1 MLLLAKKWSKLILWS
16 KRPNVEI
23 VSGNKELFSVRN
35 MNSLYV
41 RSNENR
47 VQYTLSMI
55 QLRIRIRVPLPKNL
69 VNESFLFKKRDPHE
83 NTKWKSLA
91 KNHASEIIM
100 GSGAEHEELSTSS
113 LFCRTLCDKITS
125 CSNHVIG
132 DLPNNACNKSSC
144 VAACKISFLLL
155 SEQMEAAEL
164 SHPCSYVFWFF
175 KMEFFDK
182 MCVTN

>member
-1 MLLLAKKWSKLILWS
+1 
-16 KRPNVEI
+16 
-23 VSGNKELFSVRN
+23 
-35 MNSLYV
+35 
-41 RSNENR
+41 
-47 VQYTLSMI
+47 
-55 QLRIRIRVPLPKNL
+55 
-69 VNESFLFKKRDPHE
+69 
-83 NTKWKSLA
+83 
-91 KNHASEIIM
+91 M

-164 SHPCSYVFWFF
+164 SHTCSYVF
-175 KMEFFDK
+175 
-182 MCVTN
+182 